1 MTGAPSAPAPSSRAP
16 SAPAPSSPPLSAA
29 LTTLARRQWPPLSW
43 LRRDGAP
50 QPPRGMRRPQ
60 QHVFL
65 AAAAS
70 DWSASP
76 PSATH
81 TGTPARR
88 RAAAA
93 TWRRS
98 ARSQRVGGGGAR
110 DARAATAA
118 AAQLATA
125 VVGAAADEH
134 QHAPHVCRCK
144 LQSACS
150 RFEPESRSAARAA
163 HSHAARRQQ
172 QPHAQRSTTAI
183 ERRAAHALA
192 RRSACAAHNSIRAS
206 GARLITSSKGCKC
219 GAARVRIGRRD
230 PRLEGGGRRAHASAT
245 VN

>member
-1 MTGAPSAPAPSSRAP
+1 MGGWVG
-16 SAPAPSSPPLSAA
+16 LSAA

-65 AAAAS
+65 GAAAS

-134 QHAPHVCRCK
+134 QHMR
-144 LQSACS
+144 
-150 RFEPESRSAARAA
+150 RIRAA
-163 HSHAARRQQ
+163 ASCNRPALGSSPRAGQPRARHTRMRLG
-172 QPHAQRSTTAI
+172 ASSSRMRNSQR
-183 ERRAAHALA
+183 RR
-192 RRSACAAHNSIRAS
+192 
-206 GARLITSSKGCKC
+206 
-219 GAARVRIGRRD
+219 
-230 PRLEGGGRRAHASAT
+230 
-245 VN
+245 

>member
-1 MTGAPSAPAPSSRAP
+1 MGGWVG
-16 SAPAPSSPPLSAA
+16 LSAA

-65 AAAAS
+65 GAAAS

-183 ERRAAHALA
+183 ELDARPTRLRRAQLPSACSTYSIRRAADHELRSRLRL
-192 RRSACAAHNSIRAS
+192 RRRWSRTRR
-206 GARLITSSKGCKC
+206 GART
-219 GAARVRIGRRD
+219 
-230 PRLEGGGRRAHASAT
+230 
-245 VN
+245 